1 MVDEPDGHI
10 GNEISQVAEGDV
22 KLSFHMYRN
31 LERTQISFLIR
42 ILYIYII
49 FRLASTLP
57 AVEYISQC
65 S

>member
-42 ILYIYII
+42 ILYI
-49 FRLASTLP
+49 L
-57 AVEYISQC
+57 
-65 S
+65 